1 MGEVC
6 VKAEDCGKEKD
17 VAGTRVTVDC
27 YAIKL
32 VTSIG
37 TLLTLSYGI
46 WIFKILKYLL
56 TNLFVKQVRI

>member
-6 VKAEDCGKEKD
+6 VMAEDCGKEKD

-32 VTSIG
+32 AATIISS
-37 TLLTLSYGI
+37 LALASGI
-46 WIFKILKYLL
+46 WAPPKFSLI
-56 TNLFVKQVRI
+56 